1 MALRDTNAI
10 ESVIDEK
17 YRPTYRFFLAV
28 IAIGVALGLAASQAQ
43 EFVDSRVNA
52 KILAGNAI
60 IESQGSRLEKLDSRV
75 DEIRGAVL
83 EIKADVRVLRES
95 AQPRK

>member
-1 MALRDTNAI
+1 MPAPDI
-10 ESVIDEK
+10 EHVVDEK
-17 YRPTYRFFLAV
+17 YRPSLRFFLAV
-28 IAIGVALGLAASQAQ
+28 IAVGVAFGFAVSQAQ
-43 EFVDSRVNA
+43 EFVDARINA

-60 IESQGSRLEKLDSRV
+60 IESQAVKLEKLESRV
-75 DEIRGAVL
+75 DEIRGAVM